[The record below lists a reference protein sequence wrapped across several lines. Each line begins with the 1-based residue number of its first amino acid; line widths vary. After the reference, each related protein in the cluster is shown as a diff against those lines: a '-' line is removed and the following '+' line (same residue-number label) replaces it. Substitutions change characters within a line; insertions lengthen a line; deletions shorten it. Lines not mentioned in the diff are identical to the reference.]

1 MTGKARDGSA
11 DLVLG
16 YLTRDARSTPSD
28 VRGRVLEIA
37 RARQNVDGLLGA
49 ILAVASGLDLDDTL
63 RTIVHAAIG
72 LVDARY
78 GALGVLGPGD
88 ELVEFIYEG
97 IDEQTR
103 ELIGDLPRGR
113 GVLGV
118 LTTDPEPIRIADL
131 STHPAAVGF
140 PAHHPPMRTFLGVPV
155 QTRDTVFGN
164 LYLTEKADGKQFTA
178 DDEVVLEALAAA
190 AGIAIENAR
199 LYALSQTKQ
208 SWLEATRE
216 ITLALLAGNEPP
228 VVLQVVADK
237 MLELTGSSCVL
248 LAVPDDPDAE
258 QESVTELVVS
268 VAAGTTPV
276 DVVGRRI
283 PLPGPGLG
291 EAFRTRRPVCADR
304 LTLDP
309 GPNAVTLPGAALALP
324 LRAANAVSGVLVCLR
339 GTHGEPFDADELS
352 RMSAFAD
359 HAAVALTLANAQR
372 QMRELDVLADR
383 DRIARDLHDHV
394 IQRLFAA
401 GLSLQGTVQRAKSP
415 DVHRRLLGTVDEL
428 QEIIEDIRSAIFDLH
443 EGEAGVTRLRSR
455 LHQVIADVTADSG
468 LRTTVHMSGPL
479 SALAPDLADHAE
491 AVLREA
497 LSNVVRHAK
506 ATAVTVTVTVDDGLL
521 LEISDN
527 GRGIAR
533 GEPGRGLDNLHSR
546 AEAAGGT
553 VTVDSTAMEGTT
565 VRWRAPVR

>member
-28 VRGRVLEIA
+28 VRGRVLEIV

-283 PLPGPGLG
+283 PLSGPGLG
-291 EAFRTRRPVCADR
+291 EAFRTRQPVCADR

-309 GPNAVTLPGAALALP
+309 GPNAVTLPGASLALP

-339 GTHGEPFDADELS
+339 GTRGEPFDADELS

-506 ATAVTVTVTVDDGLL
+506 ATAVTVTVTVDDDLL